1 MDDFNKLLNKELK
14 NPEFKQEWEKL
25 ELRYII
31 VKQLI
36 KLRNTYNLSQ
46 SELAKRIGT
55 TQAVISRIE
64 NGSVNVG
71 IDMIDREFN
80 SMSNGSNL
88 SIKIVSARSRDR
100 ILRLTSLSK

>member
-1 MDDFNKLLNKELK
+1 MDDFNKLLNEELK

-25 ELRYII
+25 ELRYIV

-36 KLRNTYNLSQ
+36 KLRNSYNLSQ

-71 IDMIDREFN
+71 IDMIERIAKSFN
-80 SMSNGSNL
+80 KQ
-88 SIKIVSARSRDR
+88 IKITFS
-100 ILRLTSLSK
+100 

>member
-1 MDDFNKLLNKELK
+1 MDVFNKLLNEELK
-14 NPEFKQEWEKL
+14 NPEFKQEWKKL

-36 KLRNTYNLSQ
+36 KLRNGYNLSQ

-71 IDMIDREFN
+71 IDMIERIAKSFDKQ
-80 SMSNGSNL
+80 
-88 SIKIVSARSRDR
+88 IKITFS
-100 ILRLTSLSK
+100 

>member
-1 MDDFNKLLNKELK
+1 MDDFNKLLNEELE
-14 NPEFKQEWEKL
+14 NPEFKQEWEEL

-36 KLRNTYNLSQ
+36 KLRNSYNLSQ
-46 SELAKRIGT
+46 PELAKRIGT

-71 IDMIDREFN
+71 IDMIERIAKSFN
-80 SMSNGSNL
+80 KQ
-88 SIKIVSARSRDR
+88 IKITFS
-100 ILRLTSLSK
+100 